1 MPVYTYKAYS
11 SAGQIKT
18 GIADADSPRDARL
31 KLRREGL
38 LVTDIEE
45 IETVSSKEMST
56 FRKKLMRRRTKGEL
70 PMITRQLSTLL
81 RAGIPLNDGLRAM
94 TEQIENN
101 HLEAVVRDLR
111 EKINQGTAFA
121 DALEMHPGVFPPFYI
136 AMVRAGEAAGNT
148 DLVLERIAEFLT
160 KQSKVKS
167 KVTNALMYPLI
178 MVGVGVLVVGFL
190 MKAVVP
196 KLIALVESKGDIMPL
211 PTRILKG
218 ISEFVGDYW
227 YLMLAAAMLA
237 YIVLGIVRS
246 RPKGRYATDR
256 FMLRMPLFGSL
267 IAKQAIS
274 RFSVTLST
282 LIGSGVPIL
291 EAIKIVRGLVGN
303 AVIEKVMDDLHKAI
317 MEGADIASP
326 LKRSGIIPPA
336 VGYMVAVGE
345 QSGQLEDVLNRIAES
360 YDEEINIATER
371 LTAALEPILIL
382 SMAVGVG
389 FIVLAVVLPMLQLGA

>member
-1 MPVYTYKAYS
+1 MPVYSYKAYS
-11 SAGQIKT
+11 TAGQIRN
-18 GIADADSPRDARL
+18 GIADADSPREARL

-45 IETVSSKEMST
+45 VETVSSKEMST
-56 FRKKLMRRRTKGEL
+56 IRKKLMQRRTRGEL
-70 PMITRQLSTLL
+70 PTVTRQLSTLL
-81 RAGIPLNDGLRAM
+81 RAGIPLNEGMRAM
-94 TEQIENN
+94 TEQIEGRQ
-101 HLEAVVRDLR
+101 LEAVVRDVR
-111 EKINQGTAFA
+111 EKINQGTSFA
-121 DALEMHPGVFPPFYI
+121 DALEMHPGVFPSFYV

-167 KVTNALMYPLI
+167 KVTNALMYPII
-178 MVGVGVLVVGFL
+178 MVGVGILVVGFL

-196 KLIALVESKGDIMPL
+196 KLIELVENKGGVMPL

-218 ISEFVGDYW
+218 FSEFFADYW
-227 YLMLAAAMLA
+227 YLLLAGAILA
-237 YIVLGIVRS
+237 YVLLGIVRS
-246 RPKGRYATDR
+246 RPAGRFATDR
-256 FMLRMPLFGSL
+256 FMLRLPLFGGL
-267 IAKQAIS
+267 VAKQAVS
-274 RFSVTLST
+274 RFATTLAT

-317 MEGADIASP
+317 MEGADIATP

-345 QSGQLEDVLNRIAES
+345 QSGQLEQVLDRIAIS

-382 SMAVGVG
+382 VMAVAVG
-389 FIVLAVVLPMLQLGA
+389 FIVIAIVMPMLQLGA